1 MAHQCVSL
9 FTPLSPS
16 SSLNMRAHK
25 VFVHTLATIHLAI
38 TEHMLGH
45 AHIWTIP
52 LSRYTPI
59 LAPMPAYPFSIDGSV
74 QNYAFEKF

>member
-1 MAHQCVSL
+1 MFPFSPL
-9 FTPLSPS
+9 FLIPHLSICA
-16 SSLNMRAHK
+16 RTHT

-38 TEHMLGH
+38 TEHILGH
-45 AHIWTIP
+45 AHIWTVP